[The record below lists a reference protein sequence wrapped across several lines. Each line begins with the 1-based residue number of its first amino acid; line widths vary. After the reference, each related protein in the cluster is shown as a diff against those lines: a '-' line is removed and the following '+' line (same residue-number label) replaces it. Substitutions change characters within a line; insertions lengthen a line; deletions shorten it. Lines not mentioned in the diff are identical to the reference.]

1 MKTIEIAGE
10 KGMPTERAAPW
21 ITSAIPAWFNDLEDD
36 GNGTESGQEDELAE
50 GEFIV
55 DGILSH
61 YFNVEENRYKYCV
74 RWKEWGPEWDSS
86 EPESSFQSSDL
97 IRLYQQRNHVPS
109 DAEIAKLD
117 QQTPRF
123 NSSDRKNVFLAK
135 KPKSASSNASTT
147 QPTKVRAASP
157 KLKTDKRR
165 NSLPANGITPD
176 TATPK
181 ERLSKEA
188 GKETVGTELSQSGG
202 SSVARSNGTS
212 LSHIK
217 RKAAIKMP
225 VPGSASF
232 GEKEDP
238 QLKRVKVEG
247 NAGEVVR
254 PSSNPS
260 VSRTPSNPAVSRTSS
275 NPVVA
280 RTSSNP
286 AVSATNRLDKEL
298 QREKDLDRLILKM
311 QKEYKKSQVQ
321 FQDDSPDLKRVP
333 PYIFF
338 EPSWDK
344 HLSTTAGLAFVSGSD
359 GPVKAHEKDEKV
371 FVDITWKDSILLP
384 VPLDMRIVKSEEQ
397 TNPNVTRI
405 RFGLAKQKC
414 RNTILDYLVE
424 RIDL

>member
-1 MKTIEIAGE
+1 MMKTIVIAGE

-21 ITSAIPAWFNDLEDD
+21 VTSAIPAWFNDLEDD
-36 GNGTESGQEDELAE
+36 DNGTESGQEDELAE
-50 GEFIV
+50 GEFVV

-97 IRLYQQRNHVPS
+97 IRLYQRRNHVPS
-109 DAEIAKLD
+109 DAEIAKLN
-117 QQTPRF
+117 QQTPPF

-135 KPKSASSNASTT
+135 KPKSASSNAPAT
-147 QPTKVRAASP
+147 QPTKVL
-157 KLKTDKRR
+157 KLKTDERR

-181 ERLSKEA
+181 EGRSKEA
-188 GKETVGTELSQSGG
+188 GKETVVTELSKSGG
-202 SSVARSNGTS
+202 SSVARLNGTS

-238 QLKRVKVEG
+238 QQVKKRVKVEG
-247 NAGEVVR
+247 NAVEVAR
-254 PSSNPS
+254 LS
-260 VSRTPSNPAVSRTSS
+260 SNPAVSRTPS

-286 AVSATNRLDKEL
+286 AVSATNRLDKQL
-298 QREKDLDRLILKM
+298 QKEKDLDRLISRM

-344 HLSTTAGLAFVSGSD
+344 HLSATAELAFISGSD

-384 VPLDMRIVKSEEQ
+384 VPLDMRIVKSEGQ

-414 RNTILDYLVE
+414 RNTMLDYLVE